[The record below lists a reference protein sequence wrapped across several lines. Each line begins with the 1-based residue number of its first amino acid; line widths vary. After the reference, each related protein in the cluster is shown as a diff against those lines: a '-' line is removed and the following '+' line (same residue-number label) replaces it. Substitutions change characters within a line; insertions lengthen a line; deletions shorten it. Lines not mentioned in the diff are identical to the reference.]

1 MRIMKRMLSLCALP
15 LVAGCLTSAPPEI
28 ATWTVEFAP
37 APSAVAV
44 SAAESPSRGSVRI
57 AQVSVRAPYDAK
69 SLAVLRPNGA
79 LAFDPYN
86 QFAAPPAA
94 LLKSAVQD
102 AFLARGAFRT
112 AVPAASQ
119 LTTDVSAEATVT
131 RLALDCRT
139 PGERR
144 ATVALTVLLLKD
156 RAVFAS
162 ARGEGS
168 ADAADGNYSRAFSQA
183 FSQAVSAALA
193 QF

>member
-1 MRIMKRMLSLCALP
+1 MRVMKRMFSLVVLP
-15 LVAGCLTSAPPEI
+15 LVAGCLTSVPPEV
-28 ATWTVEFAP
+28 ATWTIEFTP
-37 APSAVAV
+37 ASAAKPI
-44 SAAESPSRGSVRI
+44 SAAESLSRGSVRI
-57 AQVSVRAPYDAK
+57 LRVSVRAPYDAK
-69 SLAVLRPNGA
+69 TLTVLRPNGS

-86 QFAAPPAA
+86 QFAALPAA

-102 AFLARGAFRT
+102 AFLVHGVSCA
-112 AVPAASQ
+112 AVSFSP
-119 LTTDVSAEATVT
+119 LTTDGVAETTVT

-144 ATVALTVLLLKD
+144 ATVELTVRLLKED

-168 ADAADGNYSRAFSQA
+168 ADAADGNYSRAFSCA

>member
-1 MRIMKRMLSLCALP
+1 MRVMKRLLSLVALP
-15 LVAGCLTSAPPEI
+15 LLAGCLTSAPPEVS
-28 ATWTVEFAP
+28 TWTIEFTP
-37 APSAVAV
+37 APSAASV

-57 AQVSVRAPYDAK
+57 SQVSVRAPYDAK
-69 SLAVLRPNGA
+69 ALAVLRPDGS

-102 AFLARGAFRT
+102 AFLARGAFRA

-119 LTTDVSAEATVT
+119 LTTDVSAETTVT

-168 ADAADGNYSRAFSQA
+168 ADATDGNYSRAFSLA
-183 FSQAVSAALA
+183 FSQAVAAALA
-193 QF
+193 SF

>member
-1 MRIMKRMLSLCALP
+1 MRAMKRMLSLVALP
-15 LVAGCLTSAPPEI
+15 LVAGCLTSAPPEVS
-28 ATWTVEFAP
+28 TWTIEFTP
-37 APSAVAV
+37 APTAKPVSSAV
-44 SAAESPSRGSVRI
+44 SPLRGSVRVLR
-57 AQVSVRAPYDAK
+57 VSVRAPYDAK
-69 SLAVLRPNGA
+69 TLAVLRPNGS

-86 QFAAPPAA
+86 QFAALPAA

-102 AFLARGAFRT
+102 AFLAHG
-112 AVPAASQ
+112 VSCAAAPFSP
-119 LTTDVSAEATVT
+119 LETDGVAETTVT

-144 ATVALTVLLLKD
+144 ATVELAVRLLKD
-156 RAVFAS
+156 RAIVS
-162 ARGEGS
+162 TARGEGS